1 MQETQE
7 RKARALSL
15 GEGNGNPLQ
24 YSCLGNPIDRGAWRV
39 QSMESQRVD
48 TTEHACI
55 FHTCFSTLHKN
66 SLISVEQILCLTEE
80 TRGIGVS
87 DWFPVLLDQGFLEVC
102 SVTYIKSTLLP
113 HPCLLDF

>member
-1 MQETQE
+1 M
-7 RKARALSL
+7 
-15 GEGNGNPLQ
+15 
-24 YSCLGNPIDRGAWRV
+24 
-39 QSMESQRVD
+39 D